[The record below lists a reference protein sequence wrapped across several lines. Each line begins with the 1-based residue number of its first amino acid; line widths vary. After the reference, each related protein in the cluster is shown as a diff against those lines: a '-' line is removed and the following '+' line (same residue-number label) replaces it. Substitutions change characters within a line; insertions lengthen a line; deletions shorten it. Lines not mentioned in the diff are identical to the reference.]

1 MTSVDPSKY
10 RRRLLSLTTLLICAV
25 GIGGAMNPNPSSG
38 RKKIAEVESSI
49 RQDLKTGHANDAI
62 AMLQQDLAKNFA
74 NAVDHSLLCR
84 VYIEEE
90 RWSDAEQECNRAVEL
105 EPGNS
110 EYHHWL
116 GRAYGDAAAHASL
129 TAAYS
134 LAKKVRA
141 EFETAVRLDPTNQS
155 ALSDLGEYLVDVPRI
170 LGGGAAPAEKVAQ
183 QLQPLNATRYHGL
196 QAKIDARKSDD
207 SGAEREWKLAIQSSS
222 YPADEWMGLAEFYA
236 ERKNY
241 PAMQQAIQSGIA
253 ADPGKGAALVQGAT
267 LLIEKHQDPT
277 LAEQML
283 REYLASNQ
291 QSEDAP
297 AFRVQVQ
304 LGKLLAEDGD
314 RAEAAKQFAAAHA
327 LASLY
332 EPAQQAQRG

>member
-1 MTSVDPSKY
+1 MTSVTLSKH
-10 RRRLLSLTTLLICAV
+10 RRRLLWLASLLICAV
-25 GIGGAMNPNPSSG
+25 GTGEAMKPDASSG
-38 RKKIAEVESSI
+38 TRQIAGVEGSI
-49 RQDLKTGHANDAI
+49 RQDIDSGHANDAI
-62 AMLQQDLAKNFA
+62 AMLQQDLAKNSA
-74 NAVDHSLLCR
+74 NAADHSLLCR

-90 RWSDAEQECNRAVEL
+90 RWTEAQQECNRAVEL

-116 GRAYGDAAAHASL
+116 GRAYGDAAAHAPL
-129 TAAYS
+129 TTAYP

-141 EFETAVRLDPTNQS
+141 EFETAVRLDPANES

-170 LGGGAAPAEKVAQ
+170 LGGGPAPAEKIAQ
-183 QLQPLNATRYHGL
+183 QLQPLNATRYHAL

-207 SGAEREWKLAIQSSS
+207 TGAEREWKLAIQSSS

-253 ADPGKGAALVQGAT
+253 ADPGKGPALVRGAT
-267 LLIEKHQDPT
+267 LLIEKRQD
-277 LAEQML
+277 LAQAEQML
-283 REYLASNQ
+283 RQYLASHH

-304 LGKLLAEDGD
+304 LGKLLAKDGD
-314 RAEAAKQFAAAHA
+314 KAEAAKEFAAAHA